1 MMDNERYQAE
11 QMVLRA
17 KLPANAYRF
26 MDMGTAHPYILMAAR
41 TNKGNVYTLRIEL
54 SQFPTFIPKAF
65 VTKMLYSKDGQ
76 ALDDPSSSM
85 HTLSSEKG
93 WTRICHYG
101 SASWNPYVSI
111 YKIYVKC
118 RLWLEMYELHLKTG
132 KHIDYYL
139 KHQA

>member
-26 MDMGTAHPYILMAAR
+26 MDMGTSHPYILMAAR
-41 TNKGNVYTLRIEL
+41 TNNGNVYTLRIEL

-65 VTKMLYSKDGQ
+65 VTKMLYAKDGH
-76 ALDDPSSSM
+76 ALDDPSSQM

-93 WTRICHYG
+93 CTRICHYG

-132 KHIDYYL
+132 KNIDYYL

>member
-26 MDMGTAHPYILMAAR
+26 MDMGTARPYILMAAR
-41 TNKGNVYTLRIEL
+41 TNNGHVYTLRIEL
-54 SQFPTFIPKAF
+54 SQFPTSIPKAF
-65 VTKMLYSKDGQ
+65 VTKMLYAKDGH
-76 ALDDPSSSM
+76 ALDKPSSAM
-85 HTLSSEKG
+85 HTLDSEKG

-101 SASWNPYVSI
+101 SISWNPYVSI